1 MKQTELNNIIDSC
14 LKDVQNLNVLDYD
27 NILEEIKLTKELI
40 KNKEELRPILF
51 KKKEYEIELSKL
63 YFRLNNLL
71 EELRLNEL
79 DQSTTNLIISN
90 KTEI

>member
-1 MKQTELNNIIDSC
+1 MKQTELNNVIDSC
-14 LKDVQNLNVLDYD
+14 LEDVQKLNVLDYD

-40 KNKEELRPILF
+40 KNKEELRPMLF
-51 KKKEYEIELSKL
+51 KKKEYETELSKL

-79 DQSTTNLIISN
+79 DQNITNLIISN